1 MKINRKNYIKS
12 FIHIQTKEGELTKLE
27 LNSPQ
32 DRLRKQIIALEK
44 ENKPVRIII
53 LKARQMGFSTFTS
66 AWYTTDTVTNIGRKT
81 AVVAHTEESTKE
93 IFSKYR
99 VMVNNLPKELQ
110 PQTSASNAQEIVFDT
125 KDNTGIGGRIRCMT
139 AGGEGIGRGS
149 TIHNLHISEYAFWK
163 GDKKAVLTGLLQA
176 VPKLNNT
183 SVIIESTANGMDHFK
198 ELWDLAVSGKSDF
211 VPFFCAWHEMEEY
224 RLPVPKDFKL
234 DPLWDEAEVMKQY
247 NLDME
252 QIVWRR
258 WCILNNCSGDIEQ
271 FQQEDPA
278 CPEEAFISTGRCVF
292 NKKVVI
298 DRINEIKDY
307 KPEKQGYFIYNKYM
321 QDEYTSVI
329 DNIRWV
335 DDEKGAI
342 KIFRKP
348 IVKNDNGVEMS
359 DGIPYAMGCDTAGD
373 GSDYFSAHVID
384 NISGSQVAVY
394 HNNRTDEDL
403 FADQIYCLGKYYNDA
418 LIAVE
423 TNFSTLSTR
432 RLTELQYPNLYV
444 RETVDNIT
452 KQLQKKY
459 GFVTS
464 VKTRPLIINNLVAIA
479 RESIENINDIDT
491 LNEMLYFIVNERGR
505 QEAMQGKHDDLVMSL
520 AITYFVSDQ
529 QVGFKKEQKE
539 KRDDFISSFFNFKKS
554 EDNEEGGYI
563 EW

>member
-1 MKINRKNYIKS
+1 MKINRKNYLKAFIK
-12 FIHIQTKEGELTKLE
+12 IQDKEGNLISFT

-32 DRLRKQIIALEK
+32 DRLRKKILELEK
-44 ENKPVRIII
+44 EGRPVRIII

-66 AWYTTDTVTNIGRKT
+66 GWYTTDTVTNIGRKT

-99 VMVNNLPKELQ
+99 VMVNNLPEELR

-125 KDNTGIGGRIRCMT
+125 KENTGIGGRIRCMT

-163 GDKKAVLTGLLQA
+163 GDKKQVLTGLLQA
-176 VPKLNNT
+176 VPRLPNT

-198 ELWDLAVSGKSDF
+198 ELWDLAVSGKSEF

-224 RLPVPKDFKL
+224 KMPVPKDFKL
-234 DPLWDEAEVMKQY
+234 DSTWDEEKVMQEY
-247 NLDME
+247 NLSME

-258 WCILNNCSGDIEQ
+258 WCILNNCHGDIEQ
-271 FQQEDPA
+271 FHQEYPS

-292 NKKVVI
+292 DKRIII

-307 KPEKQGYFIYNKYM
+307 KPEKQGYFIYSKYM
-321 QDEYTSVI
+321 QDAYSTVI

-342 KIFRKP
+342 KIFREP
-348 IVKNDNGVEMS
+348 IIKDKNGVS
-359 DGIPYAMGCDTAGD
+359 RGDGIPYVIGCDTAGD
-373 GSDYFSAHVID
+373 GSDYFAAHVID

-394 HNNRTDEDL
+394 HMDKMDEDL

-418 LIAVE
+418 LVGVE

-432 RLTELQYPNLYV
+432 KLTEMQYPNLYM

-452 KQLQKKY
+452 KQIQKKY

-464 VKTRPLIINNLVAIA
+464 VKTRPLIINNLVEIA
-479 RESIENINDIDT
+479 RENITNINDVTT
-491 LNEMLYFIVNERGR
+491 LREMLTFIRNEKGR
-505 QEAMQGKHDDLVMSL
+505 AEAEIGKHDDLVMSL
-520 AITYFVSDQ
+520 AITYFISNQ
-529 QVGFKKEQKE
+529 QVGFKKEISE
-539 KRDDFISSFFNFKKS
+539 KKDDFLSSFFNFKKS

>member
-1 MKINRKNYIKS
+1 VKINRKNYLKAFIK
-12 FIHIQTKEGELTKLE
+12 IQNKEGELISFS
-27 LNSPQ
+27 LNTPQ
-32 DRLRKQIIALEK
+32 DRLRKKILELEK
-44 ENKPVRIII
+44 ESRPVRIII

-66 AWYTTDTVTNIGRKT
+66 GWYTTDTVTNIGRKT

-93 IFSKYR
+93 IFGKYR
-99 VMVNNLPKELQ
+99 VMVNNLPEELR

-125 KDNTGIGGRIRCMT
+125 KENTGIGGRIRCMT

-163 GDKKAVLTGLLQA
+163 GDKKQVLTGLLQA
-176 VPKLNNT
+176 VPRLPNT

-198 ELWDLAVSGKSDF
+198 ELWDLAVSGKSEF

-224 RLPVPKDFKL
+224 RMPVPKDFKL
-234 DPLWDEAEVMKQY
+234 DSTWDEKKVMEEY

-258 WCILNNCSGDIEQ
+258 WCILNNCHGDIEQ
-271 FQQEDPA
+271 FHQEYPA

-292 NKKVVI
+292 DKKI
-298 DRINEIKDY
+298 IIERINEIKDY

-321 QDEYTSVI
+321 QDSYTTTI
-329 DNIRWV
+329 DNIRWI

-342 KIFRKP
+342 KIFREP
-348 IVKNDNGVEMS
+348 IIQNKEGSNRS
-359 DGIPYAMGCDTAGD
+359 DGIPYVIGCDTAGD
-373 GSDYFSAHVID
+373 GSDYFAAHVID
-384 NISGSQVAVY
+384 NITGSQVAVY
-394 HNNRTDEDL
+394 HMDKVDEDL

-418 LIAVE
+418 LVGIE

-432 RLTELQYPNLYV
+432 KLTELQYPNLYV

-452 KQLQKKY
+452 KQIQKKY

-464 VKTRPLIINNLVAIA
+464 VKTRPLIINNLVEIA
-479 RESIENINDIDT
+479 RENITNINDITT
-491 LNEMLYFIVNERGR
+491 LREMLTFIRNEKGKP
-505 QEAMQGKHDDLVMSL
+505 EAEIGKHDDLVMSL
-520 AITYFVSDQ
+520 AITYFISNQ
-529 QVGFKKEQKE
+529 QVGFKKEE
-539 KRDDFISSFFNFKKS
+539 TERRDDVFSSLFKLR
-554 EDNEEGGYI
+554 EDEEGGYI

>member
-1 MKINRKNYIKS
+1 MKVNRKNYIKS
-12 FIHIQTKEGELTKLE
+12 FIYIQTKEGDLTKLE
-27 LNSPQ
+27 LNQPQ
-32 DRLRKQIIALEK
+32 ERLRKQIITLEK
-44 ENKPVRIII
+44 ENKPIRIII

-66 AWYTTDTVTNIGRKT
+66 AWYTTDTVTNVGRKT

-125 KDNTGIGGRIRCMT
+125 KENTGIGGRIRCMT

-163 GDKKAVLTGLLQA
+163 GDKKSVLTGLLQA
-176 VPKLNNT
+176 VPKLPNT

-198 ELWDLAVSGKSDF
+198 ELWDLAVSGQSDF
-211 VPFFCAWHEMEEY
+211 VPFFCAWWEMDEY

-234 DPLWDEAEVMKQY
+234 DSRWDEEKVMQKY

-258 WCILNNCSGDIEQ
+258 WCILNNCHGDIEQ
-271 FQQEDPA
+271 FNQEYPG
-278 CPEEAFISTGRCVF
+278 CPEDAFISTGRCVF
-292 NKKVVI
+292 DKKIVM
-298 DRINEIKDY
+298 DRIHEIREY
-307 KPEKQGYFIYNKYM
+307 KPEKQGYFIYKKYM
-321 QDEYTSVI
+321 QDAYSVVI
-329 DNIRWV
+329 DDIKWV

-342 KIFRKP
+342 KIFKKP
-348 IVKNDNGVEMS
+348 TIKNKDGVEIN
-359 DGIPYAMGCDTAGD
+359 DGVPYVIGCDTAGD
-373 GSDYFSAHVID
+373 GSDFFAAHVID
-384 NISGSQVAVY
+384 NITGSQVAVY
-394 HNNRTDEDL
+394 HLDKVDEDL

-418 LIAVE
+418 LIGIE

-432 RLTELQYPNLYV
+432 KLTELQYPNLYV

-452 KQLQKKY
+452 KQIQKKY

-464 VKTRPLIINNLVAIA
+464 VKTRPLIVNNLVEIA
-479 RESIENINDIDT
+479 RENITNINDITT
-491 LNEMLYFIVNERGR
+491 LREMLTFIRNEKGR
-505 QEAMQGKHDDLVMSL
+505 PEAEIGKHDDLVMSL
-520 AITYFVSDQ
+520 AITYFISNQ
-529 QVGFKKEQKE
+529 QIGFKKESNDRE
-539 KRDDFISSFFNFKKS
+539 EDIVSSLFKLR
-554 EDNEEGGYI
+554 EQNEGGYI